1 LDGERDAYEAAVCN
15 SVDAVIEFF
24 GADWLAKRLYSQADI
39 EAVEV
44 IE

>member
-1 LDGERDAYEAAVCN
+1 MDAHEAEVCY
-15 SVDAVIEFF
+15 SEDAVIEFF
-24 GADWLAKRLYSQADI
+24 GADWLAKRLYNQADI

>member
-1 LDGERDAYEAAVCN
+1 MVRGMPAKLPVCN
-15 SVDAVIEFF
+15 SLDAVIEFF
-24 GADWLAKRLYSQADI
+24 GADWLAKKLYEQAGI